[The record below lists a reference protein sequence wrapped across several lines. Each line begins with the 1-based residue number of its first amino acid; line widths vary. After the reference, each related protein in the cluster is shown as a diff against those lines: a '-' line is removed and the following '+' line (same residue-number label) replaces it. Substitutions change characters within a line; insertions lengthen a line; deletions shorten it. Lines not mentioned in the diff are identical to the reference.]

1 MWKAGG
7 PMWLR
12 CWFDTGERERRQG
25 KVYLTALQRSLES
38 SEEPWF
44 ALIYLSTPHLPPHW
58 LMVAQWEAWPLGKLK
73 SEFQISAVGLFGV
86 LFPSARDIL
95 MITPWSAK
103 ERAFNIFSQIFI
115 YRSGTNS
122 SLGQTSFTLGKSS
135 KQIFNLSL
143 ILVEVII

>member
-1 MWKAGG
+1 
-7 PMWLR
+7 
-12 CWFDTGERERRQG
+12 
-25 KVYLTALQRSLES
+25 
-38 SEEPWF
+38 
-44 ALIYLSTPHLPPHW
+44 
-58 LMVAQWEAWPLGKLK
+58 
-73 SEFQISAVGLFGV
+73 
-86 LFPSARDIL
+86 

-122 SLGQTSFTLGKSS
+122 SLGQASFTLGKSS